1 MQINADIRYGL
12 MQINKKNKN
21 KSNSAGFTLVEFVIV
36 MAIGIVLATGSFLT
50 YSDYKTRKDLE
61 FALEE
66 VFSSIKSA
74 QKKSV
79 VQENGSG
86 WGIRFNSSITGADSY
101 ELFMGAEYS
110 TSSVDFIKS
119 FRRPISF
126 TEPANGRSY
135 DMIFE
140 PRTGKLSEKKIITL
154 SHNRDN
160 KKAGDI
166 IVNRLGKSIREMEDN
181 IVGYWHFD
189 EGVGTSTADASGEG
203 NSGELVNGPTWVS
216 GSDCVAGGCLDFE
229 TGVSKEYLYI
239 NNSDSLDPQINMTLL
254 AWIYPVGTGGIDARG
269 TIILGSSAYYLSY
282 NDSNKALDCYWYGT
296 DPRGYHSTNNNS
308 VPLNQWSL
316 VSCVWNG
323 SFISQYV
330 DGVLLSTTT
339 VSGSGNKANNII
351 IGAESEERQFNGRI
365 DEVRIYNTALS
376 SSTIKSIYDNLK

>member
-1 MQINADIRYGL
+1 
-12 MQINKKNKN
+12 
-21 KSNSAGFTLVEFVIV
+21 
-36 MAIGIVLATGSFLT
+36 
-50 YSDYKTRKDLE
+50 
-61 FALEE
+61 
-66 VFSSIKSA
+66 
-74 QKKSV
+74 
-79 VQENGSG
+79 
-86 WGIRFNSSITGADSY
+86 
-101 ELFMGAEYS
+101 
-110 TSSVDFIKS
+110 
-119 FRRPISF
+119 
-126 TEPANGRSY
+126 
-135 DMIFE
+135 
-140 PRTGKLSEKKIITL
+140 
-154 SHNRDN
+154 
-160 KKAGDI
+160 
-166 IVNRLGKSIREMEDN
+166 MEDN